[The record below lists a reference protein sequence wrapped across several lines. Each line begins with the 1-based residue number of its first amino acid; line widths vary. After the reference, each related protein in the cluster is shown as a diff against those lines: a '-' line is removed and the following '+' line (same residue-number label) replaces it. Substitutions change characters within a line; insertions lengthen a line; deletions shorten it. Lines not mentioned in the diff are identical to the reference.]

1 MKLTEIKKKAQY
13 LGIDSKN
20 LKKVEL
26 IHAIQTA
33 EGYVA
38 CYGTNQGDCVQ
49 AYCCFRDDCGKAQ
62 K

>member
-1 MKLTEIKKKAQY
+1 MKLSEIKKKAAG
-13 LGIDSKN
+13 LGINSKK

-26 IHAIQTA
+26 IHAIQTS

-38 CYGTNQGDCVQ
+38 CYGTNQGDCDQ
-49 AYCCFRDDCGKAQ
+49 LNCCFRDDCGKAN

>member
-1 MKLTEIKKKAQY
+1 MKLSELKKKAQG
-13 LGIDSKN
+13 LGIDGNK

-49 AYCCFRDDCGKAQ
+49 MNCCFRDDCGKAR